1 MITETQQKQRN
12 PIVFLDISID
22 GEKAG
27 RIVIELRSDVAPRT
41 AENFRALCTGEK
53 GIGVF
58 GKPLHFKGCRF
69 HKAISQFMLQGG
81 DIVNNDGTGGESIY
95 GPTFEDE
102 NFQIIHD
109 AGVVSMANAGRRNT
123 NGSQFCVTTVP
134 CPQLDGT
141 NVAFGRV
148 LAGLGI
154 VSEIQQLADD
164 GRLTVECLIE
174 DCGEIAEEGWDVC
187 CRDGSA
193 DRLPEHPE
201 DLRVNLTI
209 EELMRSI
216 RDVKTVGNAL
226 FGAAQYQ
233 AAARKYR
240 KCARFLRRAA
250 DVLAEGSKGPGDDC
264 EYIASTATVVFR
276 YCVQIEELMRSI
288 RDVKTVGN
296 ALFGAAQYQAAA
308 RKYRKC
314 ARFLRRAADVLAEG
328 SKGPGD
334 DCEYIASTATVVFR
348 EELMRSIRDVKTVGN
363 ALFGA
368 AQYQAAA
375 RKYRKCAR
383 FLRRAAD
390 VLAEGSKG
398 PGDDYNEEIL
408 TYRVQ
413 CSLNLAA
420 CAARVRDHRACIT
433 SCTEVLRIDA
443 NNEKALYRRAQA
455 SFALQD
461 YEAALADLR
470 RADCVAPRNGAVR
483 KLLEDVRHEYRSYNE
498 LQKQR
503 LAKFFREHSESCAAA
518 VAGRH

>member
-250 DVLAEGSKGPGDDC
+250 DVLAEGSKGPGDD
-264 EYIASTATVVFR
+264 
-276 YCVQIEELMRSI
+276 
-288 RDVKTVGN
+288 
-296 ALFGAAQYQAAA
+296 
-308 RKYRKC
+308 
-314 ARFLRRAADVLAEG
+314 
-328 SKGPGD
+328 
-334 DCEYIASTATVVFR
+334 
-348 EELMRSIRDVKTVGN
+348 
-363 ALFGA
+363 
-368 AQYQAAA
+368 
-375 RKYRKCAR
+375 
-383 FLRRAAD
+383 
-390 VLAEGSKG
+390 
-398 PGDDYNEEIL
+398 YNEEIL